1 MSYAPLHLHSCYS
14 IRDAAIKIDKLA
26 DKCVEYGIEACA
38 ITDHAFIGAAYKQ
51 YKEFKKKNIKPI
63 IGMEVYFTDDIE
75 EKEPHYHL
83 VLLAKNNE
91 GFTNLN
97 RLSRI
102 SFTDGFYKKPRIDW
116 ASLEKFKDG
125 LICSAACVF
134 GLPQQL
140 YLNNQVDEAI
150 AVIKRFK
157 KMFGEDYYLEIAD
170 HNLEDE
176 FKIKDWFRNIGQELD
191 IKVIPTTDSHYLN
204 PDEKEFHN
212 IFKQL
217 AYNSVGKDND
227 GFDGKDYHV
236 WSLAEMKAKFTD
248 EEIANT
254 LEVADKCNVKF
265 DFSGYNLPEATLE
278 DGLDKYEYL
287 YKLSN
292 EGMKRLGFD
301 KDPVYIDRLEFEMT
315 QIHLMDLEDYFLV
328 VSDYIQWCRNN
339 NIPTGPGRG
348 SAAGCLVS
356 YLIGITT
363 IDPIKYGLMFARALN
378 SGRALQYDFGV

>member
-1 MSYAPLHLHSCYS
+1 M
-14 IRDAAIKIDKLA
+14 
-26 DKCVEYGIEACA
+26 
-38 ITDHAFIGAAYKQ
+38 
-51 YKEFKKKNIKPI
+51 
-63 IGMEVYFTDDIE
+63 
-75 EKEPHYHL
+75 
-83 VLLAKNNE
+83 
-91 GFTNLN
+91 
-97 RLSRI
+97 
-102 SFTDGFYKKPRIDW
+102 FYKKPRIDW

-328 VSDYIQWCRNN
+328 VSDYIQWCKNN

-356 YLIGITT
+356 YLIGITS